1 MDKAV
6 VLKKK
11 KFIENMETVKEK
23 DYEYAN
29 HVGYK
34 LIYKM
39 GWEGGGLGKK
49 GQGIKEPI
57 TAHSHSG
64 REGLRARH
72 EVYMSD
78 SRKTFRN
85 FKKSNEEDVSLVHRR
100 SRGEYKTSVS
110 QRRTKGETTAAKK
123 ANEKEVVA
131 VDAGYKDTTKALEEK
146 EAAAPSKRQE
156 ENYSCRYEAT
166 VAHVSPPC
174 SYQTKR
180 VAKDKDREREIK
192 RRLEWAFKNF
202 RLEAEL
208 DDSFFKEIEATEE
221 RQEIVYDPPPFNIS
235 DFEIELRLRKI
246 FFKCWVCGKKLTN
259 AATLLSHQSKH

>member
-1 MDKAV
+1 MFVNTKSRLFSYCATIV
-6 VLKKK
+6 NFSTFKTLRLLS
-11 KFIENMETVKEK
+11 EK
-23 DYEYAN
+23 N
-29 HVGYK
+29 G
-34 LIYKM
+34 
-39 GWEGGGLGKK
+39 
-49 GQGIKEPI
+49 
-57 TAHSHSG
+57 
-64 REGLRARH
+64 
-72 EVYMSD
+72 
-78 SRKTFRN
+78 
-85 FKKSNEEDVSLVHRR
+85 EDVSLVHRR
-100 SRGEYKTSVS
+100 SRGEYRISVG

-131 VDAGYKDTTKALEEK
+131 VDAGYKDTAKALEEK
-146 EAAAPSKRQE
+146 EAAAPSKCQE

-221 RQEIVYDPPPFNIS
+221 RQEIVYDPSPSDIS
-235 DFEIELRLRKI
+235 NFEIELRLM

-259 AATLLSHQSKH
+259 AATLISHQSKHQNGQEQD